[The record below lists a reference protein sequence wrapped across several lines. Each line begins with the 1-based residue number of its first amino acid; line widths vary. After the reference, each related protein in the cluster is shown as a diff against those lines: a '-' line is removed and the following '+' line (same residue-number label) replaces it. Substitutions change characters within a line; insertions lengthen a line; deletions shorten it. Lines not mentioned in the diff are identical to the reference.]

1 MRISTAQMFTQN
13 TNNILNK
20 QSAVNAATQ
29 KISSGKRVETS
40 GDDPVA
46 ALGIDNL
53 NQKNALA
60 NQFIKNIDYAN
71 SDLSIAES
79 KLGSAET
86 LVMSMRDQ
94 LLRANNGALSASD
107 RQTIADEL
115 KSSLEEL
122 QSIANTQDESGNF
135 IFAGYKTDTQPFGFD
150 NTGKMVYQGD
160 SGIRTSSIASG
171 VSVNTNIPGDKAFMN
186 APNAIGDFSATYLT
200 GQSGDFQLKSA
211 EVTNTAGHTVVAPEK
226 YTFNFTAGGTGN
238 VQVEVFDS
246 AGTSQGAA
254 ADFDPTVPLNFN
266 GIEVKIAGTPVA
278 GDSFTMEPQTET
290 SIFDSFNQA
299 IALLEDPTKLD
310 NPQGQ
315 SELAQLLDVTK
326 SETNHLS
333 SVRGEAGNSLKSIE
347 RYKSNHEDEKI
358 VNNSALSLLED
369 LDYASAIT
377 EFEKQQLALNAV
389 SQTFSRV
396 NSTSL
401 FDYLR

>member
-60 NQFIKNIDYAN
+60 DQYIKNIDYAN
-71 SDLSIAES
+71 NRLAVTES
-79 KLGSAET
+79 KLGSAEN

-94 LLRANNGALSASD
+94 LLRANSGALSAAD

-115 KSSLEEL
+115 KVSLEEL
-122 QSIANTQDESGNF
+122 QSIANSQDENGNYL
-135 IFAGYKTDTQPFGFD
+135 FAGYKTDTQPFSFD
-150 NTGKMVYQGD
+150 NSGKMIYSGD
-160 SGIRTSSIASG
+160 SGVRTSGIASG
-171 VSVNTNIPGDKAFMN
+171 VTVNTNVPGDHAFMN
-186 APNAIGDFSATYLT
+186 APNAIGDFSANYLA
-200 GQSGDFQLKSA
+200 GQSGEFQLKSA
-211 EVTNTAGHTVVAPEK
+211 SITNPGAHTVVAPEN
-226 YTFNFTAGGTGN
+226 YTFNFTDNGAGG
-238 VQVEVFDS
+238 VQLEVQDS
-246 AGTSQGAA
+246 AGTVLT
-254 ADFDPTVPLNFN
+254 TVANFESATPVTFN
-266 GIEVKIAGTPVA
+266 GIETKIVGTPAA
-278 GDSFTMEPQTET
+278 GDSFTMAPETQT

-299 IALLEDPTKLD
+299 IALLEDPDKMTT
-310 NPQGQ
+310 PQGQ
-315 SELAQLLDVTK
+315 SELAQLLDKTK
-326 SETNHLS
+326 SETNHLG
-333 SVRGEAGNSLKSIE
+333 SVRGETGISLKSIE
-347 RYKSNHEDEKI
+347 RYKSNHQEEKL